1 MRQMLHCPYDPPR
14 PGVLT
19 FTRDI
24 RLAQVGHAIIREDI
38 QEAVSLV
45 IASGGVQ
52 GIHLSGEE
60 VRECEHASMS
70 SPLARIL
77 EHLSLS
83 LG

>member
-24 RLAQVGHAIIREDI
+24 CLAQVGHAIIREDI

-45 IASGGVQ
+45 TASRGVQ

-77 EHLSLS
+77 EHRK
-83 LG
+83 